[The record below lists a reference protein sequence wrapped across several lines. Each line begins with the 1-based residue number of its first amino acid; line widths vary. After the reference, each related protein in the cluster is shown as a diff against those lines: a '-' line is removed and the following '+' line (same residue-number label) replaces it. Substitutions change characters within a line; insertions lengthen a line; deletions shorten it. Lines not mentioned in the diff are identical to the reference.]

1 MLAVAAETIANL
13 VQEHEIFLNANAS
26 LMVCATLSRQTM
38 RTLRSHIAL
47 LKSLH
52 LRSKT
57 LEDRLRN
64 EINLVCV
71 AIRNET
77 IIVMV

>member
-1 MLAVAAETIANL
+1 MLAVAAETIPNL
-13 VQEHEIFLNANAS
+13 IHEHEIFLNDNAS
-26 LMVCATLSRQTM
+26 LVASTTLSRQTT

-52 LRSKT
+52 LRSKA

-71 AIRNET
+71 AIRSET